1 MHEKSLTTVDI
12 IENIELEKSLL
23 NNGVVIKCK
32 DDSYAGVLHT
42 DEEMALYMSHGISV
56 IIDVS
61 GFINA
66 DVVKAVLR
74 FCHTADENVGDLSI
88 IVSVDHPRLQN
99 ILRLREAHNRL
110 AIRVNDAFMQAL
122 VDNTR
127 YGNEDNGF
135 EPESLWNQIAHCNIM
150 FSRKEFTPYCGFKVS
165 HVNLVDYVVY
175 GREQSTFDIE
185 SFKNKCD
192 ELLQQGVEQ
201 IGQYKQNLSAIV
213 SSLDSGNENE
223 FSLMKKLLDNT
234 SNNCTNFVYATGTDA
249 MLQKME
255 LQPDSPEAVE
265 LLAHIDQCCYHR
277 IEMVSKAYN
286 GRTNEHKAASIKAWT
301 SKCDELRIARDRKT
315 SQHYMAD
322 EEHILKRPVVLEAD
336 VVRFQN
342 KKEKWIAFIG
352 LIDGRPYEVFTGI
365 ADDDEGI
372 FCPKSVNYGKII
384 KAVDEHGQKRYDFQF
399 INKRGFKTTIE
410 GLSEK
415 FNPEFWNYAKLISG
429 VLRYGMPIEQVVKLV
444 SSLELNNID
453 INNWKSGVVKALKKY
468 LPNPDPES

>member
-1 MHEKSLTTVDI
+1 MDI
-12 IENIELEKSLL
+12 IDNNELEKALL
-23 NNGVVIKCK
+23 SNGVVVECK
-32 DDSYAGVLHT
+32 DDSYAGVLNV
-42 DEEMALYMSHGISV
+42 DNEIALNMSHGMSV
-56 IIDVS
+56 IIEVS
-61 GFINA
+61 SIYNF
-66 DVVKAVLR
+66 DVVKAVRR
-74 FCHTADENVGDLSI
+74 FCHTADENAGDLLI
-88 IVSVDHPRLQN
+88 IVNVDHPRLQN

-110 AIRVNDAFMQAL
+110 TIRVNNAFMQAL

-127 YGNEDNGF
+127 YGDEVNGL
-135 EPESLWNQIAHCNIM
+135 EPNALWNQIAHCNIM
-150 FSRKEFTPYCGFKVS
+150 FSNKKFTPYCGFEVS
-165 HVNLVDYVVY
+165 HINLLDFVVY
-175 GREQSTFDIE
+175 GRERSTFNYEAFQKKCEDLSQQSAYRIE
-185 SFKNKCD
+185 
-192 ELLQQGVEQ
+192 LH
-201 IGQYKQNLSAIV
+201 KQNLNNMV
-213 SSLDSGNENE
+213 ETVDRSSTLELNLVNIQ
-223 FSLMKKLLDNT
+223 LDNT
-234 SNNCTNFVYATGTDA
+234 FKNCTNFLYATGCDA

-255 LQPDSPEAVE
+255 LEPGSPEATE
-265 LLAHIDQCCYHR
+265 MFAQIDALCNYR
-277 IEMVSKAYN
+277 LEIVPTSYN
-286 GRTNEHKAASIKAWT
+286 GRTLEHKAACIKAWT
-301 SKCDELRIARDRKT
+301 NRCDELRIARDRKL

-352 LIDGRPYEVFTGI
+352 LIDGRPYEIFTGI
-365 ADDDEGI
+365 ADDEEGI

-453 INNWKSGVVKALKKY
+453 INNWKSGVLKALKKY
-468 LPNPDPES
+468 LPNPDPEA